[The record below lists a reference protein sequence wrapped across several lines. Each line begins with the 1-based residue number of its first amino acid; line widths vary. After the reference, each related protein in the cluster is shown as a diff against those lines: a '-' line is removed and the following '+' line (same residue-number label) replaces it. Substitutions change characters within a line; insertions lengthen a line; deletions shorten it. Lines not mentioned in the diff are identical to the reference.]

1 MGDAEDRARVVQ
13 APARGGRAT
22 APYGVDVTP
31 LPLPP
36 LVVDAVGVRVGID
49 LSGLTP
55 TDRDTV
61 WRAWADARVID
72 PAPAQVVVTPVSSDR
87 DGQTLSDLS
96 SRVTQAAIEA
106 RRGES
111 WMLHAAG
118 LAARDGGV
126 VVLVGPSGAGKTTAT
141 RLLARSWGYVSD
153 ETVGIEPDGA
163 VRSYRK
169 PLSVITEGQGFKV
182 QHAPRDLGLLPLP
195 TAPLRV
201 RRIVLLDR
209 DPLHA
214 RARLVPVPA
223 AEALVLLA
231 PHSSALASMPRPLH
245 VIMNALT
252 RTGGA
257 LRAEYAEAEQLVD
270 LFDDMMVA
278 DLHGGP
284 TPDHTPSRAIVATP
298 HPPSSLS
305 GRRYRR
311 GTVVDSYP
319 LPEDR
324 LAVLTGEADGRGT
337 LRVLAG
343 AAPALW
349 RAADDATR
357 DDLLHAATDGTP
369 DEEAVRAVDDI
380 LEQLVE
386 AGLLAVT
393 IS

>member
-1 MGDAEDRARVVQ
+1 MH
-13 APARGGRAT
+13 APAPGERTA

-31 LPLPP
+31 PPLSP

-61 WRAWADARVID
+61 VRAWADARVID
-72 PAPAQVVVTPVSSDR
+72 AACATVVVAPVSSDR

-96 SRVTQAAIEA
+96 SKVTQAAVET
-106 RRGES
+106 RRGQS

-118 LAARDGGV
+118 LAAPDGGV

-153 ETVGIEPDGA
+153 ETVGIESDGR

-169 PLSVITEGQGFKV
+169 PLSVITEGQGYKV

-201 RRIVLLDR
+201 RRVVLLDR
-209 DPLHA
+209 DRAHTQ
-214 RARLVPVPA
+214 ARLVPVPA
-223 AEALVLLA
+223 SEALVLLA
-231 PHSSALASMPRPLH
+231 PHSSALASMPRPLG
-245 VIMNALT
+245 VMMSVLA
-252 RTGGA
+252 RTGGV

-270 LFDDMMVA
+270 LVGDLMGEDLGRWPEPDDASSDAV
-278 DLHGGP
+278 
-284 TPDHTPSRAIVATP
+284 VATP
-298 HPPSSLS
+298 LPGSSRGG

-311 GTVVDSYP
+311 GVVVDSCP
-319 LPEDR
+319 LPDDR
-324 LAVLTGEADGRGT
+324 VAVLTGETDGRGT

-357 DDLLHAATDGTP
+357 DDLLRAATGGAP
-369 DEEAVRAVDDI
+369 DEDAARAVDGI
-380 LEQLVE
+380 LDQLVE
-386 AGLLAVT
+386 AGLLTVT
-393 IS
+393 AG

>member
-1 MGDAEDRARVVQ
+1 MVH
-13 APARGGRAT
+13 APAPGERTT

-31 LPLPP
+31 PPLSP

-61 WRAWADARVID
+61 ARAWADARVTD
-72 PAPAQVVVTPVSSDR
+72 PTPAQVVVAPVSSDR

-96 SRVTQAAIEA
+96 SRVTQAAIEE
-106 RRGES
+106 RRGEA

-118 LAARDGGV
+118 LAAHDGGV

-153 ETVGIEPDGA
+153 ETVGIEPDGI
-163 VRSYRK
+163 VSSYRK
-169 PLSVITEGQGFKV
+169 PLSVITEGQGYKV

-195 TAPLRV
+195 TGSLRV
-201 RRIVLLDR
+201 RRVVLLDR
-209 DPLHA
+209 DRVHA

-223 AEALVLLA
+223 SEALVLLA
-231 PHSSALASMPRPLH
+231 PHSSALASMPRPLGLITS
-245 VIMNALT
+245 VLE

-270 LFDDMMVA
+270 LVGDLMVE
-278 DLHGGP
+278 DLHRWP
-284 TPDHTPSRAIVATP
+284 EPDEAPSEAILATP
-298 HPPSSLS
+298 PSGSS
-305 GRRYRR
+305 RGGGRRYRR
-311 GTVVDSYP
+311 GIVVDSCP
-319 LPEDR
+319 LPDDR
-324 LAVLTGEADGRGT
+324 LAVLTGETDGRGT

-349 RAADDATR
+349 HAADDATR
-357 DDLLHAATDGTP
+357 DDLLRAATDGAP
-369 DEEAVRAVDDI
+369 DEEAARAVDGI
-380 LEQLVE
+380 LDQLVE
-386 AGLLAVT
+386 AGLLTVT
-393 IS
+393 DE